1 MSQSY
6 DEGTERVPRDDDR
19 DVDAGLPRPGRHDE
33 PDVLLDV
40 TELRVD
46 EISLEV
52 EDLTARVSLQANVLD
67 LLKLHVGVDA
77 ALGGVQLTIKG
88 VEAKVLLKAR
98 LDNVARIIDR
108 VLTTIDTNPEIIGQ
122 LTEPVGHAVAEV
134 AAGTADVVD
143 DVVTG
148 AGSAIAT
155 VGEPARAAVGE
166 VGKGAAE
173 IVKDR
178 GQGIANADADLAED
192 TVPQAPAQEPGS
204 AGRSRARAA
213 PPSAGG
219 PGKGPR
225 PRPQPPAQEPGS
237 GERSRARA
245 APPSAGGPGKGPR
258 PRPQPPAQEP
268 GSGERSRPR
277 AAPSPAGG
285 PGKGPSRP
293 RDRGPEER

>member
-1 MSQSY
+1 VLIAPPAIDWSGNRGAHQHEQPD

-19 DVDAGLPRPGRHDE
+19 DVESGLRRPGHHDE

-77 ALGGVQLTIKG
+77 TLGGVQLTIKG
-88 VEAKVLLKAR
+88 VEAQVLLKVR

-108 VLTTIDTNPEIIGQ
+108 VLTTIDNNPQIIGQ
-122 LTEPVGHAVAEV
+122 LTEPVGQVATEV
-134 AAGTADVVD
+134 VPGTAEVVD

-148 AGSAIAT
+148 AGSAIAG
-155 VGEPARAAVGE
+155 VGEPGRAAVSE

-173 IVKDR
+173 IVEDR
-178 GQGIANADADLAED
+178 GQGIANADADLAEEA
-192 TVPQAPAQEPGS
+192 VPQPPAKEPGA
-204 AGRSRARAA
+204 AGRSRQSAAPSSPRPPAKEPGAAGRSRPSAA
-213 PPSAGG
+213 PPAAGG

-225 PRPQPPAQEPGS
+225 
-237 GERSRARA
+237 
-245 APPSAGGPGKGPR
+245 
-258 PRPQPPAQEP
+258 
-268 GSGERSRPR
+268 
-277 AAPSPAGG
+277 
-285 PGKGPSRP
+285 RP
-293 RDRGPEER
+293 RDRGPEEG